1 LFAKFLKSIAQ
12 EDTVSSSSEQDVAVK
27 ISSELAQK
35 HWQSA
40 LECHGKI
47 ILANQ
52 ETQCWQVASAM
63 LDYIMSMSNVLA
75 WGNVLSATCSA
86 VKGFCSHAPRISW
99 RLQTDKWLSLVVSGG
114 IESFKN
120 SETCLIDL
128 FCTMLNHSE
137 PEQRSIALQQLGRI
151 INSTSST
158 EADLK
163 SPTYDQNFLT
173 SVSTVTSLLVTHTW
187 DRVAAL
193 ALHDS
198 SMLLRNHAMA
208 LLTEYVPYVDRKHL
222 QSFLSSSNSI
232 LNGLG
237 QLSGVIEEG
246 YFTRMSLLLLSRA
259 CLYST
264 PEDIALI
271 PECVWQKL
279 ENMQTS
285 SGNIH
290 PDF

>member
-1 LFAKFLKSIAQ
+1 
-12 EDTVSSSSEQDVAVK
+12 
-27 ISSELAQK
+27 
-35 HWQSA
+35 
-40 LECHGKI
+40 
-47 ILANQ
+47 
-52 ETQCWQVASAM
+52 
-63 LDYIMSMSNVLA
+63 
-75 WGNVLSATCSA
+75 
-86 VKGFCSHAPRISW
+86 
-99 RLQTDKWLSLVVSGG
+99 
-114 IESFKN
+114 
-120 SETCLIDL
+120 
-128 FCTMLNHSE
+128 MLNHSE